1 MPGLLVR
8 SHATEETNLVF
19 RLPSALSVW
28 ETSGRPCYLIYCLQ
42 RLGVHNTVEYA
53 GPPNEYRVYVGTSL
67 EWNIH
72 GNVKSRYTCAASIAI
87 VRW

>member
-1 MPGLLVR
+1 MHQVMQQKKPN
-8 SHATEETNLVF
+8 SSNC
-19 RLPSALSVW
+19 RLHFPFGKHLGIRAI
-28 ETSGRPCYLIYCLQ
+28 LIYCLQ
-42 RLGVHNTVEYA
+42 RLGVDNTVGYA

-72 GNVKSRYTCAASIAI
+72 GSVKSRYTCDASIAI